1 MLTTKSLTIFKLR
14 HFFAVLGSDYKI
26 YVSANLK
33 TKSEGKRL
41 CKRIVTQV
49 GNSASNRHVRR
60 GDMKLNSAHKKR
72 SCSSSRYKTVD

>member
-14 HFFAVLGSDYKI
+14 HFFAVLESDYKI

-33 TKSEGKRL
+33 TKSKGKRL

-60 GDMKLNSAHKKR
+60 GDMNSAHKKR